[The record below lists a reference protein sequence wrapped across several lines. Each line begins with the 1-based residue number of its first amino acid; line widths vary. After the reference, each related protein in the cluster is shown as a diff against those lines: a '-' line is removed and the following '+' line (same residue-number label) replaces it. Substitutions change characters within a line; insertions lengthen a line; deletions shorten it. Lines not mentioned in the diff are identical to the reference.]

1 MSPSTSTTERATTA
15 QRDYVRRLL
24 RKLEYDMRTCSL
36 PHRAVA
42 TRAGLTTRVPESG
55 TGVDEWLDTLTKG
68 QAGDLIN
75 ALLRECA

>member
-1 MSPSTSTTERATTA
+1 MSPSTSATERATTA

-36 PHRAVA
+36 PHRAA
-42 TRAGLTTRVPESG
+42 AARAGVPAPESG

-75 ALLRECA
+75 GLLRESA